1 MVGFSVRS
9 LKEIFKLGL
18 VVCQFW
24 QEWVCVISITK
35 IKVCHVIYMKIY
47 FCGVHSSHQVF

>member
-18 VVCQFW
+18 IVCQFW

-35 IKVCHVIYMKIY
+35 IKVCHIIYLYEIL
-47 FCGVHSSHQVF
+47 FL

>member
-18 VVCQFW
+18 IVCPFGQK
-24 QEWVCVISITK
+24 WVCVISVTK
-35 IKVCHVIYMKIY
+35 IKVCHIIYLY
-47 FCGVHSSHQVF
+47 ENLFL